1 MYDVLQNI
9 ACSTVHTVSSD
20 RSLLPLESISASSE
34 NSDDPAK
41 DLVDTG
47 LEEWCSTEA
56 LSSGPYIQLNFSQ
69 PIFLTHMRGRGGDG
83 GFSYVTQFSIQVKNN
98 GSFEQYHQPNEETVS

>member
-1 MYDVLQNI
+1 MFYKI
-9 ACSTVHTVSSD
+9 ACSTVQAVSRN

-47 LEEWCSTEA
+47 YEEWCSNEA
-56 LSSGPYIQLNFSQ
+56 LDSRPYIQLKFSQ
-69 PIFLTHMRGRGGDG
+69 PIVLTYMRGRGGDG
-83 GFSYVTQFSIQVKNN
+83 GRAYVTRFSIQAKKN
-98 GSFEQYHQPNEETVS
+98 GSFEQYQQPNEETVS